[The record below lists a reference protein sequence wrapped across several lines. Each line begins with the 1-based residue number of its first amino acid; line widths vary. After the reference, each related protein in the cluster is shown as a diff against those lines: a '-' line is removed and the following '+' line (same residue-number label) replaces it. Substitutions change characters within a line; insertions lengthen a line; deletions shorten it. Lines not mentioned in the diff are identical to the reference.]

1 MSERTLLIVKP
12 DGVARGLVGEV
23 IARVEAR
30 GFRLCAIQ
38 MLRLDDERAGEF
50 YAIHRGKPFYRPL
63 VEFMTSGPVVV
74 VLLEADRA
82 VQGLRELVGVTD
94 PAKAE
99 IGTVRGDM
107 GTTIQANVVHA
118 SDSPETAR
126 AEIGFFFGPRALSGC
141 A

>member
-1 MSERTLLIVKP
+1 VSERTLLIVKP

-63 VEFMTSGPVVV
+63 R
-74 VLLEADRA
+74 DRH
-82 VQGLRELVGVTD
+82 GER
-94 PAKAE
+94 
-99 IGTVRGDM
+99 
-107 GTTIQANVVHA
+107 
-118 SDSPETAR
+118 
-126 AEIGFFFGPRALSGC
+126 
-141 A
+141 